1 MACCWTHIF
10 SLRPNLLLDP
20 AEQRENKLLVNAV
33 LDSEFLLVLGA
44 RASGK
49 TTRLLRL
56 SRLLDDLGYHCI

>member
-10 SLRPNLLLDP
+10 SIWSNSVLDP
-20 AEQRENKLLVNAV
+20 VEQREHKLLVNAV

-49 TTRLLRL
+49 TTRLFRL
-56 SRLLDDLGYHCI
+56 SR